1 MERFEG
7 LSPQARA
14 RITGVVYLVYFV
26 TAILG
31 EVFLQQAGVS
41 GLSPTGSSASTL
53 AGNLQSHEGVYQ
65 LGVAVGL
72 ISTVLYVAVT
82 TLFYLLFRP
91 VSRTLALLALAF
103 GLVAMA
109 ITAVGSVFELAPL
122 SVLATS
128 GGALNEQQVQV
139 LALTWLKV
147 GEQISPVGL
156 VFSGFFQIV
165 TGYLIIRS
173 GFLPW
178 IFGVLIALAGFGW
191 LTFLAPPVSSA
202 LLTYL
207 EVLGV
212 LGEAPLLVWLLV
224 MGVNSQR
231 WNEKAAAAIR

>member
-1 MERFEG
+1 
-7 LSPQARA
+7 
-14 RITGVVYLVYFV
+14 
-26 TAILG
+26 
-31 EVFLQQAGVS
+31 
-41 GLSPTGSSASTL
+41 
-53 AGNLQSHEGVYQ
+53 
-65 LGVAVGL
+65 
-72 ISTVLYVAVT
+72 
-82 TLFYLLFRP
+82 

-122 SVLATS
+122 SVIATS
-128 GGALNEQQVQV
+128 AGPLNQERVQV

-147 GEQISPVGL
+147 GEQISPVSL

-173 GFLPW
+173 RFLPW
-178 IFGVLIALAGFGW
+178 IFGVLIGLAGIGW

-212 LGEAPLLVWLLV
+212 LGESPLLVWLLV
-224 MGVNSQR
+224 MGVN
-231 WNEKAAAAIR
+231 N

>member
-1 MERFEG
+1 MERFDT
-7 LSPQARA
+7 LTPQARA
-14 RITGVVYLVYFV
+14 RITGVVYLLYFV

-41 GLSPTGSSASTL
+41 GLAPSGSNAATL
-53 AGNLQSHEGVYQ
+53 ANNLQSHEGVYQ
-65 LGVAVGL
+65 LGVGIGL
-72 ISTVLYVAVT
+72 VSIVLYVAVT

-109 ITAVGSVFELAPL
+109 ITAAGSVFELAPL
-122 SVLATS
+122 SVLGTS
-128 GGALNEQQVQV
+128 AGSLNEQQVQV

-147 GEQISPVGL
+147 GEQVSRVSL

-165 TGYLIIRS
+165 IGYLIIRS
-173 GFLPW
+173 RFLPW
-178 IFGVLIALAGFGW
+178 IFGVLIGLAGIGW
-191 LTFLAPPVSSA
+191 LTFLAPPVSTA

-224 MGVNSQR
+224 MGVNSER
-231 WNEKAAAAIR
+231 WNEKAAATSR

>member
-1 MERFEG
+1 MERFDT
-7 LSPQARA
+7 LTPQARA
-14 RITGVVYLVYFV
+14 RVTGVVYLVYFMA
-26 TAILG
+26 AILG
-31 EVFLQQAGVS
+31 EVFLEQAGVS
-41 GLSPTGSSASTL
+41 GLSPTGSNAATL
-53 AGNLQSHEGVYQ
+53 ATNLQSHEGVYQ
-65 LGVAVGL
+65 LGVAIGL

-109 ITAVGSVFELAPL
+109 ITAVGSIFELAPL
-122 SVLATS
+122 SILAT
-128 GGALNEQQVQV
+128 GAGALNEQQVQL
-139 LALTWLKV
+139 LAWTWLKV
-147 GEQISPVGL
+147 GEQVSPVGL

-173 GFLPW
+173 RFLPW
-178 IFGVLIALAGFGW
+178 IFGVLIALAGLGW
-191 LTFLAPPVSSA
+191 LTFLAPPLSTA

-212 LGEAPLLVWLLV
+212 LGEAPLLLWLLV

-231 WNEKAAAAIR
+231 WMEQAAAASR